1 MKERIKED
9 GTHKLIVVH
18 VICSAGNTSVI
29 QTTLVDELEEVVDA
43 WKDIVHEHYGIKVLV
58 LSVSQLVEGY
68 KGSVSNFG
76 EILDAVVERTAR
88 ALRCSDGNPQTN
100 GASKSVKNTE
110 ERLCLVGR
118 AILVDGHK
126 NVVITKE
133 SRDAEES
140 RKEVWND
147 VEGIVKVDSKE
158 VLVLSAREVAP
169 MAVVRCLF
177 LARTWDW
184 VQTTEAKIIEPR
196 LGRGR
201 VVADEG
207 GVTLARLLR
216 VQGIEILSALTSVVR

>member
-1 MKERIKED
+1 M
-9 GTHKLIVVH
+9 
-18 VICSAGNTSVI
+18 
-29 QTTLVDELEEVVDA
+29 DELEEVIDA

-58 LSVSQLVEGY
+58 LAVSQLVEGH
-68 KGSVSNFG
+68 KGGVSNFG
-76 EILDAVVERTAR
+76 KILDAVIERTAR
-88 ALRCSDGNPQTN
+88 ALRCSDSNPQTN
-100 GASKSVKNTE
+100 GASESVKNTE

-118 AILVDGHK
+118 TILVYGHK
-126 NVVITKE
+126 NVVVTKE
-133 SRDAEES
+133 SRDAEEG

-147 VEGIVKVDSKE
+147 VERVVKVDGKE

-177 LARTWDW
+177 LARTGDR

-196 LGRGR
+196 LGGGR

-207 GVTLARLLR
+207 GVTLARLLH